1 MANNDEQNF
10 AELYENSL
18 KSLEEGTTIEGTIVD
33 INEDGEVFVDL
44 GYKADGVIPREEFS
58 YDEDEKPS
66 QVVKPGQKIQVYI
79 LRMNDGKGNVLLSR
93 KRLLRQQLKEEF
105 EARVKLGEPI
115 KVKVTNVVNGGV
127 TAESGA
133 TRVFIPAS
141 QLGKKVEN
149 LDEYRGKTLEV
160 KIIEYD
166 PENRKIIG
174 SERVL
179 VKAAREQAEKEV
191 WAKIA
196 EGATLEGTVR
206 ELKDYG
212 AFIDL
217 GGVDGLLHISEISW
231 KQIKHPSEV
240 LRVGEKITVKV
251 LSADPETKKIS
262 LGYRKPEDNPW
273 LNVPYQVGDVVEA
286 KVVSMKPFG
295 AFVELDNGLEGLVH
309 ISNIT
314 HERIAKPQDALEMG
328 QVVKA
333 KVVEVDLD
341 KKRIELSIR
350 EMEERM
356 PEEPA
361 AEATEA
367 KAEEAATTETKVEA
381 KEEAPAKVEEPAKAE
396 VKEEAEPE
404 QLSIDTMEN
413 KAEETKE

>member
-1 MANNDEQNF
+1 MANVDEQSF

-18 KSLEEGTTIEGTIVD
+18 KSLEEGTTIEGTVVEV
-33 INEDGEVFVDL
+33 NGNEVFVDL

-58 YDEDEKPS
+58 YDEDEIPANI
-66 QVVKPGQKIQVYI
+66 VKAGDKIEVYI

-93 KRLLRQQLKEEF
+93 KRLQTKRLREEF
-105 EARVKLGEPI
+105 EAKVKLDQPI
-115 KVKVTNVVNGGV
+115 KVKVVNVVNGGV
-127 TAESGA
+127 TAETAGI
-133 TRVFIPAS
+133 RVFIPAS
-141 QLGKKVEN
+141 QLGKKVDN
-149 LDEYRGKTLEV
+149 LDEYRGKSIEV
-160 KIIEYD
+160 KIIEYN
-166 PENRKIIG
+166 PEKKKIVG

-179 VKAAREQAEKEV
+179 VKAAKDQAEKEV
-191 WAKIA
+191 WAKIS
-196 EGATLEGTVR
+196 EGVELEGTVR

-240 LRVGEKITVKV
+240 LKVGEKITVKV
-251 LSADPETKKIS
+251 LSADPETKKIA
-262 LGYRKPEDNPW
+262 LGYRKAEDNPW

-295 AFVELDNGLEGLVH
+295 AFVELPNGLEGLVH

-314 HERIAKPQDALEMG
+314 HARIAKPQDVLSMG
-328 QVVKA
+328 QEVTA

-356 PEEPA
+356 PEDQ
-361 AEATEA
+361 
-367 KAEEAATTETKVEA
+367 EAATEEVKA
-381 KEEAPAKVEEPAKAE
+381 EAPAEE
-396 VKEEAEPE
+396 VKDASVEDTKTEE
-404 QLSIDTMEN
+404 
-413 KAEETKE
+413 